1 MPATL
6 LRGSSATVLCHP
18 IPGATPN
25 SAIPGLEKA
34 TRNQLLAFLDVVDA
48 RGHAVVLNVSPSGGG
63 GLGYAELVAWYG
75 RHGFVCTTEGSM
87 RRPPTPRRSL

>member
-6 LRGSSATVLCHP
+6 LRASSATVLCHP

-34 TRNQLLAFLDVVDA
+34 TRNQLVEALVAEGKA
-48 RGHAVVLNVSPSGGG
+48 RGVAAALTSTTAKMLAEGRRLGVL
-63 GLGYAELVAWYG
+63 
-75 RHGFVCTTEGSM
+75 
-87 RRPPTPRRSL
+87 

>member
-63 GLGYAELVAWYG
+63 AWL
-75 RHGFVCTTEGSM
+75 
-87 RRPPTPRRSL
+87 RRARGVVWASRIRMYY